1 MLKLKIWFVQF
12 HTKMPFSLKNFL
24 FGDCPTLVYC
34 LFLVLFFVFLK
45 KKITRLRFH
54 NVLSKVKRK
63 INCYELSFK
72 IKWNLLWL
80 AHVVKHGHL
89 KLTKF
94 HVQKKNSIALCG
106 CFNTIIF
113 IIIIICFIHIMKFIF
128 WVIVTLW
135 IHRLFTPVKINK

>member
-1 MLKLKIWFVQF
+1 MIRSVSHKNAFFFEKFPFWWFLNTGALSV
-12 HTKMPFSLKNFL
+12 
-24 FGDCPTLVYC
+24 FGL
-34 LFLVLFFVFLK
+34 LFFVFLK

-54 NVLSKVKRK
+54 NVLGKVKRK

-80 AHVVKHGHL
+80 AHVVKHGLL

-128 WVIVTLW
+128 WVIVT
-135 IHRLFTPVKINK
+135 F